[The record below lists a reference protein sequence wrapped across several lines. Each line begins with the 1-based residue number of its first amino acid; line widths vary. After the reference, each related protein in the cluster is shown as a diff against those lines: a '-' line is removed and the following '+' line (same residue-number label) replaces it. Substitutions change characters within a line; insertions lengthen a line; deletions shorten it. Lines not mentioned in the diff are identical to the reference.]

1 MAGKNRSLA
10 RVAFVTPRYGA
21 GVVGGSEAVVAEA
34 ARGFAARG
42 YDVEVLTTCARSH
55 FSWAN
60 EFEPGTFVDRGV
72 TVRRFKTVTG
82 AGLRSRFGLDQ
93 RVQRGELLDSGEEV
107 AWANDRFRVPELY
120 LHLFEHAR
128 GYDVIVLSPYLFWST
143 IYGASVAP
151 ERSVIMPCLH
161 DEPYARLGIVR
172 STLASVAALW
182 FLSEPEHLLAHRLAP
197 ALSPRHAV
205 VGAAVEV
212 PEHYDPAGFRQRHGL
227 SSPFI
232 LFAGR
237 REPGKGWDSVLR
249 AFARVVATGEN
260 AIDLVTTGVGEPK
273 IPEGLEQRVHDL
285 GYLEPEELASAFAA
299 AEALVQP
306 SANESFSRTLMEAWL
321 AGTPVI
327 ATAAGEVAT
336 WHCERSGGGITYADD
351 FEFAECLRFVIEA
364 PKSAAEL
371 AMRGREY
378 VLANYTW
385 DKVLDAMERSLVE
398 LDRSLK
404 R

>member
-1 MAGKNRSLA
+1 MARKNRSLA
-10 RVAFVTPRYGA
+10 RIAFVTPRYGA
-21 GVVGGSEAVVAEA
+21 GVVGGSEAVIAEA
-34 ARGFAARG
+34 ARGLALRG

-60 EFEPGTFVDRGV
+60 EFPAGEAVDRGV
-72 TVRRFKTVTG
+72 TVRRFPTVTG

-93 RVQRGELLDSGEEV
+93 RVQRGERLNRGEEV

-120 LHLFEHAR
+120 LHLCEHAR
-128 GYDVIVLSPYLFWST
+128 GYDAVVLSPYLFWTT
-143 IYGASVAP
+143 IYGAAVAP
-151 ERSVIMPCLH
+151 ERSVVMPCLH

-172 STLASVAALW
+172 ATLASAAALW

-197 ALSPRHAV
+197 GMSPRHAV

-212 PEHYDPAGFRQRHGL
+212 PGHYDPAGFRQRHQL
-227 SSPFI
+227 SAPFI

-237 REPGKGWDSVLR
+237 REPGKGWDSLLR
-249 AFARVVATGEN
+249 AFARVVATGN
-260 AIDLVTTGVGEPK
+260 GAVDLVTTGVGDPE
-273 IPEGLEQRVHDL
+273 IPHGLEDRVRDL
-285 GYLEPEELASAFAA
+285 GYLEPDELANAFAA

-327 ATAAGEVAT
+327 ATAAGEVVT

-351 FEFAECLRFVIEA
+351 FEFAQCVRFVVEA
-364 PKSAAEL
+364 PKAAAEL
-371 AMRGREY
+371 ALRGREY
-378 VLANYTW
+378 VLDNYTW
-385 DKVLDAMERSLVE
+385 DKVLDEMERSLAALV
-398 LDRSLK
+398 RSLK

>member
-1 MAGKNRSLA
+1 MARKNRSLA

-34 ARGFAARG
+34 ARGLARRG

-60 EFEPGTFVDRGV
+60 EFPAGEVVDRGV
-72 TVRRFKTVTG
+72 TVRRFRTVTG

-93 RVQRGELLDSGEEV
+93 RVQRGERLDSGEEV

-120 LHLFEHAR
+120 LHLYEHAR
-128 GYDVIVLSPYLFWST
+128 SYDAIVLSPYLFWTT

-151 ERSVIMPCLH
+151 ERSVVMPCLH

-172 STLASVAALW
+172 ATLASAAALW

-197 ALSPRHAV
+197 GLSPRHAV

-212 PEHYDPAGFRQRHGL
+212 PEHYDPAGFRQRHHL

-237 REPGKGWDSVLR
+237 REPGKGWDSLLR
-249 AFARVVATGEN
+249 AFARVIATGDG
-260 AIDLVTTGVGEPK
+260 AIDLVTTGVGDPDL
-273 IPEGLEQRVHDL
+273 PQGLEGRVHDL
-285 GYLEPEELASAFAA
+285 GYLEPDELANAFAA

-327 ATAAGEVAT
+327 ATAAGEVVT

-351 FEFAECLRFVIEA
+351 FEFAQCLRFVVEA
-364 PKSAAEL
+364 PKAAAEL
-371 AMRGREY
+371 ALKGREY
-378 VLANYTW
+378 VLEHYTW
-385 DKVLDAMERSLVE
+385 DKVLDEMERSLIA